1 MAFDTFMFFTGGT
14 PQIKG
19 ETQDTTYAAKNAF
32 EIFSFSLGASNP
44 VTIGSATGG
53 MGAGKVSLSS
63 FNFMKKTDSSSPTMF
78 QACAQ
83 GVHYPTVQVDL
94 RKAGGS
100 KPVVYLS
107 YEFKEC
113 MIESIQW
120 SGSSG
125 GDDTPSESVSMA
137 YGELTINYTPQKA
150 DGTQGTLVTAKWD
163 QVKNVSA

>member
-1 MAFDTFMFFTGGT
+1 
-14 PQIKG
+14 
-19 ETQDTTYAAKNAF
+19 
-32 EIFSFSLGASNP
+32 
-44 VTIGSATGG
+44 
-53 MGAGKVSLSS
+53 
-63 FNFMKKTDSSSPTMF
+63 
-78 QACAQ
+78 
-83 GVHYPTVQVDL
+83 
-94 RKAGGS
+94 
-100 KPVVYLS
+100 
-107 YEFKEC
+107 

>member
-1 MAFDTFMFFTGGT
+1 
-14 PQIKG
+14 
-19 ETQDTTYAAKNAF
+19 
-32 EIFSFSLGASNP
+32 
-44 VTIGSATGG
+44 
-53 MGAGKVSLSS
+53 
-63 FNFMKKTDSSSPTMF
+63 MF
-78 QACAQ
+78 QACAE
-83 GVHYPTVQVDL
+83 GSHYPTVQVDL

-107 YEFKEC
+107 YVFTEC

-150 DGTQGTLVTAKWD
+150 DGTQGTLVTAKWN
-163 QVKNVSA
+163 QVTNVSA